1 MRPDRV
7 VAADARVG
15 RAAEIERRGELVR
28 MRAGRGIDDGMG
40 PVDDLELLVAPGGA
54 LGTLVRAVADLA
66 GSCFSASVATG
77 ASKTSCVI
85 SQSPSWV
92 LLKSLKG

>member
-7 VAADARVG
+7 VAADAG
-15 RAAEIERRGELVR
+15 FGGATEIERRGELVR
-28 MRAGRGIDDGMG
+28 MRAGRRVDDRMR
-40 PVDDLELLVAPGGA
+40 PVDDLELLVAPSRA
-54 LGTLVRAVADLA
+54 LGALVRAVADLA
-66 GSCFSASVATG
+66 GSFVSASAASA

-85 SQSPSWV
+85 SQSPSCV